1 MFYFYFLDDVVS
13 HKEHNGTL
21 VTVCDFVLG
30 LCKKKCWKNLSLIV
44 DQQSIIESIDVQRL
58 HIEKMAR
65 MLETLLDT
73 NNNNNN
79 NITK

>member
-1 MFYFYFLDDVVS
+1 MMIYVVT
-13 HKEHNGTL
+13 EL
-21 VTVCDFVLG
+21 QEE
-30 LCKKKCWKNLSLIV
+30 NLA
-44 DQQSIIESIDVQRL
+44 QQEQIDVQRL